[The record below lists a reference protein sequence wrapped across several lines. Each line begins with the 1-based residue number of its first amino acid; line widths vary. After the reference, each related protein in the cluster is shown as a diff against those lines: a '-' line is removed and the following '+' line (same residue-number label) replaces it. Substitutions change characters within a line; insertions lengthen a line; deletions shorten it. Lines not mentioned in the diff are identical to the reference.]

1 VRQSIPRIL
10 MSLTAL
16 TTSATIAS
24 GCSDAPTAKADEA
37 AGAAVTRVEVL
48 RPERATIRRSIE
60 EPGQIEAY
68 EVTEIHAKVSGFVQ
82 KWNADIGA
90 KVTKG
95 QVLAVLSVPEL
106 DAEAEQ
112 KQALVEES
120 EAKLAQATASEDV
133 SQANLLSTRAKLEE
147 VHAGIK
153 RADADLARWKAEY
166 HRIEELFN
174 QRAQTGSLLDETRS
188 KLKSSESAREE
199 VEAQIHTADAAV
211 RQGTAL
217 LEKAR
222 ADVTAAR
229 ASIKVA
235 RADARRVLALREYAT
250 IVAPYDGV
258 ITARHIDVGDLTEP
272 GPHGQPL
279 FIVVRDDVVR
289 ITVSVPEMYAPAVDP
304 GDRVLIRLQA
314 LASTQFE
321 GKVTRTSWTL
331 DAKNRTLRT
340 EIDVP
345 NPRATLRPG
354 LYAYA
359 TVIVEEHPDA
369 LTVPSTALV
378 REDSRT
384 FCIAVSDGRAVRRPV
399 TLGLEDRS
407 RAEILS
413 GLQGDET
420 IVKAYASSLVD
431 GQAVQISQPTAK

>member
-1 VRQSIPRIL
+1 MRKSSLRIL

-16 TTSATIAS
+16 TAFAMIAS
-24 GCSDAPTAKADEA
+24 GCNHTPGARADEA
-37 AGAAVTRVEVL
+37 AGAAVRRVEVVS
-48 RPERATIRRSIE
+48 PERATIRRSIE

-68 EVTEIHAKVSGFVQ
+68 EVTELHAKVSGFVQ
-82 KWNADIGA
+82 KWTADIGA

-106 DAEAEQ
+106 DAETEQ
-112 KQALVEES
+112 KAALVEES
-120 EAKLAQATASEDV
+120 EAKLAQARASEDV
-133 SQANLLSTRAKLEE
+133 AQANLLSTQAKLEE
-147 VHAGIK
+147 VRAGIK
-153 RADADLARWKAEY
+153 RADGDLARWKAEY
-166 HRIEELFN
+166 HRIEELFH

-188 KLKSSESAREE
+188 KLRSSESAREE
-199 VEAQIHTADAAV
+199 VEAQIHTGEAAV
-211 RQGTAL
+211 RQGTAM

-222 ADVTAAR
+222 ADMIAAR

-235 RADARRVLALREYAT
+235 KADARRIQALRDYGT

-258 ITARHIDVGDLTEP
+258 ITGRHIDVGDLTEA

-314 LASTQFE
+314 LGGTQFD

-345 NPRATLRPG
+345 NPKATLRPG

-359 TVIVEEHPDA
+359 TVIVGEHPDA

-378 REDSRT
+378 REDEKT
-384 FCIAVSDGRAVRRPV
+384 YCVVVVEGKAVRKPV
-399 TLGLEDRS
+399 AVGLEANS

-413 GLQGDET
+413 GLHGDEAV
-420 IVKAYASSLVD
+420 IKAYASSLAD
-431 GQAVQISQPTAK
+431 GEAVQIVQPAAK